1 MDDERYILTLEV
13 CEEYYKR
20 ACEIGGLPEDIG
32 ARRELRLELQEKYDL
47 NEVEAVNILNG
58 YNFDS
63 YIRLK
68 QYRTEK
74 AIAEEEHVRKT
85 GKKIRKRH
93 SRLDPDYHPSGKQ
106 KSEED
111 DNEETIY

>member
-13 CEEYYKR
+13 CAEYYKR
-20 ACEIGGLPEDIG
+20 TCELGGLPEDVG
-32 ARRELRLELQEKYDL
+32 ARRELRIELQEKYHL

-58 YNFDS
+58 YHFDS

-68 QYRTEK
+68 QYRIEK
-74 AIAEEEHVRKT
+74 AIADEEYERKT
-85 GKKIRKRH
+85 GKKIIKRH
-93 SRLDPDYHPSGKQ
+93 SRLDPDFHPSGKL

-111 DNEETIY
+111 DEETLL

>member
-20 ACEIGGLPEDIG
+20 ACELGGFSQNTG
-32 ARRELRLELQEKYDL
+32 ARRELRLELQEKYGL
-47 NEVEAVNILNG
+47 NEVETVNILNG
-58 YNFDS
+58 YHFAE
-63 YIRLK
+63 YVRLQ
-68 QYRTEK
+68 QYKIEK
-74 AIAEEEHVRKT
+74 AIAEQEYERKT
-85 GKKIRKRH
+85 GKKRKRH

>member
-20 ACEIGGLPEDIG
+20 ACEIGGLPEDVG
-32 ARRELRLELQEKYDL
+32 ARRELRIELQEKYHL

-58 YNFDS
+58 YHFAT
-63 YIRLK
+63 YVRLQ
-68 QYRTEK
+68 QYKIEK
-74 AIAEEEHVRKT
+74 AIAELEYERKT
-85 GKKIRKRH
+85 GKKIIKRH
-93 SRLDPDYHPSGKQ
+93 SRLNPDYHPSGKH